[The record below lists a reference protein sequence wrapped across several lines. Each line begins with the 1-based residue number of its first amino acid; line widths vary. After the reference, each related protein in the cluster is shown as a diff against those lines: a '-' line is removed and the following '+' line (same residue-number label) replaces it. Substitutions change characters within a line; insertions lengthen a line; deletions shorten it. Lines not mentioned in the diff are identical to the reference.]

1 MMKKQL
7 IAACGAAAAGL
18 FASGSKRRYYA
29 AFTALFMLT
38 ALLVLSWFLFT
49 GRSLIYES
57 DGWSQ
62 YYKAHVYYGRYL
74 RQILR
79 TLFSEGRLVLPAWDP
94 AIGEGADVLGTLHYY
109 VMGDPIALLTVLIPS
124 RFMHLWYGFSILLRL
139 SLAGLSFSVLCFGM
153 KLENRFGI
161 LTGALAYSFSAWAVR
176 NVARHIVFLPPLI
189 TLPLIIL
196 GIEKILR
203 KERPYLYAAAIALA
217 AVTNFYFFYMIA
229 VMVVIYALCRL
240 LPEGRRDGFGTMIR
254 RLFLLLGYSLL
265 GASIA
270 GVVLLPALRT
280 FLQDS
285 RMTIDY
291 AERLFYPRN
300 YYVTLPYVL
309 LTAWNTGNYL
319 CIGLTAP
326 AFFACVRLWGRRGE
340 GKLLKRLLAVCA
352 VLILLP
358 ACGKLMNGFSYAA
371 NRWCFGLAMLAS
383 FILAS
388 GWEGLFEADRRQKRR
403 LTGAVAALFAI
414 CLLFEKSRTMTSFV
428 MLGLMLFAVSLPG
441 SGPKKELRQAL
452 LCLLTVFSIAIMS
465 MFLYSPA
472 ERDLVSMSVDREG
485 IPETLTSNE
494 AAEVKKLAKEVF
506 PRYTG
511 RKLEENINMIAG
523 ISSTQYYWSL
533 SNPAVSAFRA
543 DLEMREIQYQKYEGY
558 DDRTA
563 LITLSGTQYYAA
575 AEGDTAGLPYGFKK
589 VKTVD
594 LHRKLTAD
602 SLKALKAE
610 LGEADLSEAQEQRIR
625 NAAEQKITIYRN
637 KYALPFGFCYDAVID
652 GEQWRQMNAVQKQQ
666 AMLTA
671 AYVEG
676 ERAKEAAAM
685 INGQSGKE
693 RDGQN
698 AEASAALTADYSI
711 PFEVRV
717 KSGGVT
723 FRDGRFAVTGS
734 KGTASLAFEGPEDA
748 EIYVELKGF
757 AYTSACRYDLY
768 FGDPAADPE
777 DLYNRADWDLLSKE
791 EQTDIRREKRLWS
804 EKEDVSPEFKSSA
817 GTVKK
822 LYFLTDGALYT
833 SGRRDFIINLGCAK
847 EKQTGVTITFPARGI
862 YEVEEL
868 KIYAVPL
875 EEYRRAI
882 PALRQSALEHVET
895 GVDVMQGSVSADQP
909 KLMVLTIP
917 YSEGWKAFLDGA
929 EVPVLTANGRYLGL
943 VIPAGEHRVELRYH
957 TPWLT
962 AGALVSLAGILTFAG
977 MALLRKGRG
986 QKSRTGIKTRKS

>member
-29 AFTALFMLT
+29 VFTALFMLT

-109 VMGDPIALLTVLIPS
+109 VMGDPIALLTVLVPS
-124 RFMHLWYGFSILLRL
+124 GLMHLWYGFSILLRL
-139 SLAGLSFSVLCFGM
+139 YLAGLSFSALCFGM
-153 KLENRFGI
+153 KLKNSFGI
-161 LTGALAYSFSAWAVR
+161 LTGALAYSFSAWAIR

-189 TLPLIIL
+189 ILPLIIL

-203 KERPYLYAAAIALA
+203 KERPDLYAAAIALA

-240 LPEGRRDGFGTMIR
+240 VPEGREEGFGAVIR

-270 GVVLLPALRT
+270 GVVVLPALRT

-291 AERLFYPRN
+291 AERFFYSRN
-300 YYVTLPYVL
+300 YYMTLHYVL
-309 LTAWNTGNYL
+309 LKAWNTGNYL

-326 AFFACVRLWGRRGE
+326 AFFACVELWGRRGE

-352 VLILLP
+352 VFILLP
-358 ACGKLMNGFSYAA
+358 VCGKLMNGFSYAA
-371 NRWCFGLAMLAS
+371 NRWCFGLALLAC

-388 GWEGLFEADRRQKRR
+388 GWESLFEGDRWQKRR
-403 LTGAVAALFAI
+403 LTGAAAMLFAI
-414 CLLFEKSRTMTSFV
+414 CLLFEKSRNMTSFV
-428 MLGLMLFAVSLPG
+428 MLGLMFLAVSLPG

-452 LCLLTVFSIAIMS
+452 LCLLTVFSIAMMS

-485 IPETLTSNE
+485 IPETLTCSE
-494 AAEVKKLAKEVF
+494 ATEVKKLAGEAF

-602 SLKALKAE
+602 SLKVLKAE

-637 KYALPFGFCYDAVID
+637 EYALPFGFCCGAVID

-676 ERAKEAAAM
+676 EHAEEAAALPK
-685 INGQSGKE
+685 G
-693 RDGQN
+693 R
-698 AEASAALTADYSI
+698 AVTADYSL
-711 PFEVRV
+711 PFEVRM

-734 KGTASLAFEGPEDA
+734 KGTAALSFEGPEDA

-757 AYTSACRYDLY
+757 GYTSVCRYDLY
-768 FGDPAADPE
+768 FGGSNVDPDN
-777 DLYNRADWDLLSKE
+777 LYNRADWGLLSKE
-791 EQTDIRREKRLWS
+791 EQTEIRREKRLWS
-804 EKEDVSPEFKSSA
+804 EKEDVSPEFRSSA

-868 KIYAVPL
+868 KVYAVPL
-875 EEYRRAI
+875 EEYRQAI
-882 PALRQSALEHVET
+882 PALRQTALEHVET
-895 GVDVMQGSVSADQP
+895 GVDVVRGTVSADQP
-909 KLMVLTIP
+909 KLMCLTIP
-917 YSEGWKAFLDGA
+917 YSEGWKAFMDGA

-943 VIPAGEHRVELRYH
+943 VIPAGQHRVELRYH

-962 AGALVSLAGILTFAG
+962 AGALVSLAGILVFAG
-977 MALLRKGRG
+977 MGLLHRRRG
-986 QKSRTGIKTRKS
+986 QKKQDRDKNTGS